1 MRSLCHSTT
10 ERPGRSPGP
19 FRVVARS
26 APRRQHRGLVEPLIQ
41 LAGGGRLESGTT
53 LPGDPA
59 LLPPDGEFFEL
70 HCPPPAAPMRT
81 PQPASPSPPVG
92 CGASTGRSLA
102 AVGNEQACCRSPLQP
117 RSITER
123 SRRGSAAGEGA
134 LAGDL
139 PPDDQALDGVGAL

>member
-26 APRRQHRGLVEPLIQ
+26 APRRQHRGLVKRLVE

-59 LLPPDGEFFEL
+59 LLPPDGEFLEL
-70 HCPPPAAPMRT
+70 HCPPPAAPTRT
-81 PQPASPSPPVG
+81 PQPGSPSPPVG

-102 AVGNEQACCRSPLQP
+102 AAGNEPARQVDTVRPP
-117 RSITER
+117 SIT
-123 SRRGSAAGEGA
+123 
-134 LAGDL
+134 
-139 PPDDQALDGVGAL
+139 